1 MRFWAG
7 SRRAVATCPG
17 SCRPLGQRRALLT
30 WEWMQVAG
38 NRPHTA
44 NGRLTG
50 TIIWVTPLPLS
61 CPPGGSRRGALCPI
75 KPPGGTLPAAL
86 HTSVLCDMG
95 QTQPGSSLRG
105 LSAPVGTASLWGEGR
120 LWVWAVADTPTST
133 RPPPGRDA
141 RNTRPV
147 EALGPALPLP
157 RKFGSISGTWPGG
170 VSPSKGTV
178 FCFITFGSGT
188 SCHVDVHG
196 SVVLLIDHTVIVHE
210 SVSPPDRGGH
220 GPLTLAPTW
229 HSQRGLN

>member
-1 MRFWAG
+1 MSWQLQATGSETRPPYLGVDAG
-7 SRRAVATCPG
+7 GRKSSTHRKRQVDGRHYLGDTSASVMPSGRQPQG
-17 SCRPLGQRRALLT
+17 S
-30 WEWMQVAG
+30 
-38 NRPHTA
+38 
-44 NGRLTG
+44 
-50 TIIWVTPLPLS
+50 PLS
-61 CPPGGSRRGALCPI
+61 HKATWRD
-75 KPPGGTLPAAL
+75 AAGC
-86 HTSVLCDMG
+86 VLCDTG
-95 QTQPGSSLRG
+95 QTRPGSSLRG

-141 RNTRPV
+141 LNTRPV

-170 VSPSKGTV
+170 VSPFKGTV

-188 SCHVDVHG
+188 SCRVDVHR

-210 SVSPPDRGGH
+210 SVSPPDRGDH